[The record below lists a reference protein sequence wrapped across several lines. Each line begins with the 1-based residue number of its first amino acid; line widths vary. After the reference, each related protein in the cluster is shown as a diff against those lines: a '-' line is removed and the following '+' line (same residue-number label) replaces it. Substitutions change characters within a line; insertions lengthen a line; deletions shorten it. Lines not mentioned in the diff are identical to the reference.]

1 MGAEIQDL
9 SEKGRENYAF
19 PKKKNEKGN
28 LHETVNNRKCTDG

>member
-19 PKKKNEKGN
+19 PTKKMKREIYM
-28 LHETVNNRKCTDG
+28 RR